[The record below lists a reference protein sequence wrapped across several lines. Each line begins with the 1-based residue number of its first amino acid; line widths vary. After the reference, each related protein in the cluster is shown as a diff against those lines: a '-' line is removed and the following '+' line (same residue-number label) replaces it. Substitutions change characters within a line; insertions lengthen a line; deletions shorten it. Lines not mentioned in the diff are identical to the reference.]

1 MLENIRRLHP
11 RSPANPG
18 ICVDHDGAMLGP
30 DYVLVDRT
38 RHGFRS
44 ISREA
49 ALALQKCVLSGERD
63 DDWLFR
69 QCERISDALNKG
81 EVALAQIYGLRI
93 SARRLD
99 DRLLKRLAGGALT
112 KWTFNPDEPRV
123 PKGDPHG
130 GEWTTGGDSTAAPSL
145 PFVSPEE
152 MLADLPTGDDANG
165 TLTPDASGVG
175 SSSDSSSGNDG
186 ESDGGSASFD
196 SSPLKFEFD
205 PANSS
210 PSASSHPDG
219 SAANNNLSVPAIAA
233 LAGDEAQWMASELAP
248 TTLDALKLL
257 MARMSGAGIVFGTL
271 FIPTDSGPIV
281 EGQITGSPDLSYRYD
296 SDTGILQLRQDIG
309 SLGPVVFDEAH
320 IGTDGLFRDAQG
332 QVIGRFLS
340 GGGVVIDAGALLG
353 HQAAAETDQDQ
364 PKLCPDPNA
373 ENIAGRSERSLA
385 YQEEI
390 TGLPRGLEVALNGVR
405 FDGCIEADGTMLEA
419 KGPGFENKMDGPD
432 DWQDWFTGDEQLEAQ
447 MERQSDAVEGTG
459 RKVEWH
465 FAEEPVADFFRA
477 YAEKYKLTNIVAI
490 YTPPR

>member
-44 ISREA
+44 ITREA
-49 ALALQKCVLSGERD
+49 ALALQKCVLSGEGD

-93 SARRLD
+93 SVRGLD

-123 PKGDPHG
+123 PKGDPYG
-130 GEWTTGGDSTAAPSL
+130 GEWTTGGDSAAAPSL

-175 SSSDSSSGNDG
+175 SSSDSSWGNDG

-210 PSASSHPDG
+210 PSASSQPDG

-233 LAGDEAQWMASELAP
+233 LAGDEAQWMASQLAP

-271 FIPTDSGPIV
+271 FIPTDSSPIV

-340 GGGVVIDAGALLG
+340 GGGVVIDAGALLATKR
-353 HQAAAETDQDQ
+353 QRRQIRINQNFAPIRM
-364 PKLCPDPNA
+364 PKTSP
-373 ENIAGRSERSLA
+373 AGRSALWPTRRRSPVCRAVSKSRSMGSGLTA
-385 YQEEI
+385 ASRQTARCWKPKVRVSKI
-390 TGLPRGLEVALNGVR
+390 RWMGRTTGKIGLQVTNNSKLKWR
-405 FDGCIEADGTMLEA
+405 DSQMRS
-419 KGPGFENKMDGPD
+419 KGP
-432 DWQDWFTGDEQLEAQ
+432 
-447 MERQSDAVEGTG
+447 EGRSNG
-459 RKVEWH
+459 ISPRNQWPIS
-465 FAEEPVADFFRA
+465 FAHTL
-477 YAEKYKLTNIVAI
+477 KYKLTNIVVI